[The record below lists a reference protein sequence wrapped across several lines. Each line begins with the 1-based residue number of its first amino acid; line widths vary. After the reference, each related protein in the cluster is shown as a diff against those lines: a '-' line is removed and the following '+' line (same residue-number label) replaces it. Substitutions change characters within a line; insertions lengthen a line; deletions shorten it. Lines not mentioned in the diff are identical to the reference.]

1 MRFRRWPRPTP
12 FEDTTR
18 KRAALI
24 RKQRLE
30 REALPLFSDQIA
42 VQQPGAD
49 EVMHNRA
56 IDWMDAQRGRR
67 KERAVRWRDARRHL
81 FALDGALQATVR
93 ALWQT
98 CPYPADPS
106 YFADLL
112 RQIAVGRLDPE
123 RPPWIFHPEIRART
137 TPNPARFDEAFRKV
151 GARKVGGGAKTTAAD
166 EFLFCGNLGSGML
179 FLRSRV
185 RLIDPNESFYT
196 CSNHRLRDSHVGR
209 AGHWVE
215 IEVRGECSDDDLA
228 LIERL
233 ARDADTRPV
242 IVRRVAVLVR
252 RPGERGRS

>member
-12 FEDTTR
+12 FADSTR

-30 REALPLFSDQIA
+30 REALPLLYLAIA
-42 VQQPGAD
+42 GRHEAG
-49 EVMHNRA
+49 EA
-56 IDWMDAQRGRR
+56 IGGR
-67 KERAVRWRDARRHL
+67 E
-81 FALDGALQATVR
+81 
-93 ALWQT
+93 
-98 CPYPADPS
+98 P
-106 YFADLL
+106 
-112 RQIAVGRLDPE
+112 DPE
-123 RPPWIFHPEIRART
+123 RPPWIFHQEVHART
-137 TPNPARFDEAFRKV
+137 TPNPVQFDEAFRKI
-151 GARKVGGGAKTTAAD
+151 GARKVGGGSKTTAAD
-166 EFLFCGNLGSGML
+166 ELLFCCNLGSGML

-242 IVRRVAVLVR
+242 VVQRVAVLVR
-252 RPGERGRS
+252 RTGEGDPS